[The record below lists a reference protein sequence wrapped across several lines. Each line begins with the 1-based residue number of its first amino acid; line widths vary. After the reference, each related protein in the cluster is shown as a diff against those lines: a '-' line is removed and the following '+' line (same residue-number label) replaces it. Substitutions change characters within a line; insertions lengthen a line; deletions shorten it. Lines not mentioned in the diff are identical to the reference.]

1 MENDELIPAEDFCM
15 YHNIEYSFISSL
27 EDSGLIRVTAVEH
40 HTYIPSD
47 ELQKLE
53 KFVRLH
59 YDLDINLEGI
69 ETINHLL
76 EKIDEMNK
84 QIVQLKNSLP
94 NLSKGGET
102 MS

>member
-40 HTYIPSD
+40 HTYIPAE

-84 QIVQLKNSLP
+84 QILQLKN
-94 NLSKGGET
+94 KVIT
-102 MS
+102 

>member
-1 MENDELIPAEDFCM
+1 MEREDLIPVEDFCI

-27 EDSGLIRVTAVEH
+27 EDSGLIRVSSIEQS
-40 HTYIPSD
+40 TYIPTD

-59 YDLDINLEGI
+59 YDLDINVEGI

-76 EKIDEMNK
+76 ERIEELQK
-84 QIVQLKNSLP
+84 QILQLRNIAAINNFQS
-94 NLSKGGET
+94 E
-102 MS
+102 